1 MVPETPPLP
10 NEVAPAMPTYE
21 YVCSKCDQ
29 HLEVYQ
35 TFSEEPLKRHAGCG
49 GKLTKVL
56 GAVGIVLKGSGFY
69 RTDNPSSSRRS
80 AEKSDSSSS
89 SSSSDSKSSDSKSND
104 SKSSDSK
111 SSGTDGGSS
120 GAPKK
125 DSGSTK
131 SDTKKATTKKSA

>member
-1 MVPETPPLP
+1 
-10 NEVAPAMPTYE
+10 MPTYE

-35 TFSEEPLKRHAGCG
+35 TFSEDPLKRHSGCG

-69 RTDNPSSSRRS
+69 KTDNPSSSRRS
-80 AEKSDSSSS
+80 SEKSDSSSS
-89 SSSSDSKSSDSKSND
+89 SSSSESKSSEPKSSE

-111 SSGTDGGSS
+111 SSDSTSSSKSDGGSS
-120 GAPKK
+120 TKK
-125 DSGSTK
+125 SDSGS
-131 SDTKKATTKKSA
+131 SKKVATKKSA

>member
-1 MVPETPPLP
+1 
-10 NEVAPAMPTYE
+10 MPTYE

-35 TFSEEPLKRHAGCG
+35 TFSEEPLKRHSGCG

-89 SSSSDSKSSDSKSND
+89 SSSSSD

-111 SSGTDGGSS
+111 SSDSSDGGSKSS
-120 GAPKK
+120 GSSDGASSSPMK
-125 DSGSTK
+125 DSGATK
-131 SDTKKATTKKSA
+131 TDTKKAPTKKSA

>member
-1 MVPETPPLP
+1 
-10 NEVAPAMPTYE
+10 MPTYE
-21 YVCSKCDQ
+21 YVCSKCDE

-89 SSSSDSKSSDSKSND
+89 SSSSSSSESKSSDTKSSDSKSSDSKST
-104 SKSSDSK
+104 KSDGK
-111 SSGTDGGSS
+111 SSGSKAD
-120 GAPKK
+120 
-125 DSGSTK
+125 
-131 SDTKKATTKKSA
+131 KKAPAKT

>member
-1 MVPETPPLP
+1 
-10 NEVAPAMPTYE
+10 MPTYE

-35 TFSEEPLKRHAGCG
+35 TFSEEPLKRHSGCG

-69 RTDNPSSSRRS
+69 KTDNPSSSRRS
-80 AEKSDSSSS
+80 SEKSDS
-89 SSSSDSKSSDSKSND
+89 SSSSDSKSSDSKSSESKSSD

-111 SSGTDGGSS
+111 SSSGS
-120 GAPKK
+120 
-125 DSGSTK
+125 DSGSSKK
-131 SDTKKATTKKSA
+131 SETKKAETKKSA